1 MDNYSF
7 ISLFPAYVPSR
18 DITPESFVIPLLSI
32 VIGCLIFGVRSR
44 LKICRMMDIMGFD
57 KIELYKAYKQS
68 CPLNYENRFMMS
80 DEWVINEYSYKV
92 YHTSDIIDVS
102 ASYKIARN
110 PGQYKFNYKP
120 THFEYSIV
128 ITSAIRE
135 KDSFSFLSV
144 NNRDKLLKSINE
156 FLNKI

>member
-1 MDNYSF
+1 
-7 ISLFPAYVPSR
+7 
-18 DITPESFVIPLLSI
+18 
-32 VIGCLIFGVRSR
+32 
-44 LKICRMMDIMGFD
+44 
-57 KIELYKAYKQS
+57 
-68 CPLNYENRFMMS
+68 MMS

-128 ITSAIRE
+128 ITSASGE

-144 NNRDKLLKSINE
+144 NDRDKLLKSINE